1 MTDVRWGIL
10 GAGWIVQQATGA
22 ALRSAHGA
30 SLQVVAARDL
40 GRARAVGAA
49 RSVTDYRAVVE
60 ADDVDAIYIA
70 LSNDAHL
77 PWILAAVKAGK
88 HVVCEK
94 PLTLSLR
101 DTRSAFD
108 AAEDAGVLLV
118 EAVWSRWHP
127 RIERIVE
134 LSRSGELGEI
144 ENYLGTFTFPEVT
157 PGNYRL
163 EAERGG
169 GALLDVGIYPLHVLA
184 ACLPGIA
191 FRLTSVEGNESNGV
205 DLTTRATLEWE
216 HGRASIAGSFEMPE
230 SQRLVI
236 HGSAETVTI
245 DDDQAFTSWKVPTS
259 LTIGS
264 HAERFEPVDAYQ
276 RMFESVTA
284 RILGADAWVMPR
296 EDSERVAHQV
306 ELIQQCSVGPSAQ

>member
-1 MTDVRWGIL
+1 VTNVRWGIL

-40 GRARAVGAA
+40 SRAESIGAARAVI
-49 RSVTDYRAVVE
+49 DYRTVIE

-77 PWILAAVKAGK
+77 PWILAAVEAGK

-94 PLTLSLR
+94 PLTLSPQ
-101 DTRSAFD
+101 DTQSAFA
-108 AAEDAGVLLV
+108 AAERAGVLLV

-127 RIERIVE
+127 RIERIVD
-134 LSRSGELGEI
+134 LARRGNLGEI
-144 ENYLGTFTFPEVT
+144 ESFLGTFTFPEVT

-184 ACLPGIA
+184 ACLPDTA
-191 FRLTSVEGNESNGV
+191 FRPSSVERHERHGV

-236 HGSAETVTI
+236 VGSQATVTI
-245 DDDQAFTSWKVPTS
+245 DDDQAFTSWKAPSV

-264 HAERFEPVDAYQ
+264 RTETFAPVDAYQ
-276 RMFESVTA
+276 RMFEAVTA
-284 RILGADAWVMPR
+284 RIQGLDAWVMPR
-296 EDSERVAHQV
+296 EDSERVA
-306 ELIQQCSVGPSAQ
+306 ELVSVIQTWQA

>member
-1 MTDVRWGIL
+1 VTNVRWGIL

-22 ALRSAHGA
+22 ALRSAEGA
-30 SLQVVAARDL
+30 SVQVVAARDL
-40 GRARAVGAA
+40 DRAESVGAVRA
-49 RSVTDYRAVVE
+49 VTDYRAVIE

-70 LSNDAHL
+70 LSNEAHL
-77 PWILAAVKAGK
+77 PWILAAVEAGK

-94 PLTLSLR
+94 PLTLSPQ

-108 AAEDAGVLLV
+108 AAERAGVLLV

-127 RIERIVE
+127 RIERIVD
-134 LSRSGELGEI
+134 LARRGDIGEI
-144 ENYLGTFTFPEVT
+144 ENFLGTFTFPEVT

-163 EAERGG
+163 EVARGG
-169 GALLDVGIYPLHVLA
+169 GALFDVGIYPLHVLA
-184 ACLPGIA
+184 ACLPGTA
-191 FRLTSVEGNESNGV
+191 FRPSFVEQHEQDGV

-236 HGSAETVTI
+236 GGSKATVTI
-245 DDDQAFTSWKVPTS
+245 DDDQAFTSWKAPTV

-264 HAERFEPVDAYQ
+264 RTETFEPVDAYQ
-276 RMFESVTA
+276 RMFEAVTA
-284 RILGADAWVMPR
+284 RIQGLDAWVMPR
-296 EDSERVAHQV
+296 EESERVADLV
-306 ELIQQCSVGPSAQ
+306 SLIQQWQT

>member
-22 ALRSAHGA
+22 ALRFAHGA

-40 GRARAVGAA
+40 ARAEAVGAA
-49 RSVTDYRAVVE
+49 RAVTDYRAVIE
-60 ADDVDAIYIA
+60 ADDVDAVYIA
-70 LSNDAHL
+70 LSNEMHL
-77 PWILAAVKAGK
+77 PWILAAVEAGK

-94 PLTLSLR
+94 PLTLSPQ
-101 DTRSAFD
+101 DTESAFD
-108 AAEDAGVLLV
+108 AADRAGVLLV

-134 LSRSGELGEI
+134 LCRDGELGEI
-144 ENYLGTFTFPEVT
+144 ETFLGTFTFPEVT

-184 ACLPGIA
+184 ACLPGVT
-191 FRLTSVEGNESNGV
+191 FRPTSVERSESNGV
-205 DLTTRATLEWE
+205 DHTTRATLEWE
-216 HGRASIAGSFEMPE
+216 HGRASIACSFKMPE

-236 HGSAETVTI
+236 AGTQQSVSV
-245 DDDQAFTSWKVPTS
+245 DDDQAFTSWRTQTS

-264 HAERFEPVDAYQ
+264 RVENFVAVDAYQ
-276 RMFESVTA
+276 RMFEAVTR
-284 RILGADAWVMPR
+284 RILGEDDWVMPR
-296 EDSERVAHQV
+296 EESERVASMV
-306 ELIQQCSVGPSAQ
+306 EQIQRWRT